1 MDWGRPSGRPPR
13 TWVLADDQPGNVN
26 QALAVAEAL
35 AWPFLIKTIRYGPLA
50 RLPNRLLGA
59 SLLGL
64 TAPARAGLAPPWPE
78 LVIAAGRRTAPVARW
93 LKRRAPAALLV
104 QLMWPGSARGLDL
117 VAVPAHDDLPDRP
130 EVLRT
135 AGAPHR
141 ISPERLAA
149 AASALAPRLADLPR
163 PRVACLVGGSNRA
176 IPFTVADA
184 MTLARQASA
193 LARSRAGSL
202 LVTTSR
208 RTDEAC
214 AAALAGAIDV
224 PRLVHRWS
232 AQSAGSDNPYL
243 GLLGAADAI
252 IVTADSASMCTE
264 ACASGRPVFLFRP
277 AAGASARLARLHA
290 TLEAAGYLRPL
301 GAAWPERLPP
311 PLDPATAV
319 ADAIRAR
326 LAGPIG
332 APGRPAVA
340 STAET
345 P

>member
-1 MDWGRPSGRPPR
+1 MDWPPR
-13 TWVLADDQPGNVN
+13 TWVLADDRPGNVN

-35 AWPFLIKTIRYGPLA
+35 GWPFLVKTIRYGPLA
-50 RLPNRLLGA
+50 RLPNGLLGA
-59 SLLGL
+59 SVLGL
-64 TAPARAGLAPPWPE
+64 TAAARAGLAPPWPG

-93 LKRRAPAALLV
+93 LKRRRPAAFLV

-117 VAVPAHDDLPDRP
+117 VAVPAHDDLSGRP

-141 ISPERLAA
+141 ITPERLMR

-163 PRVACLVGGSNRA
+163 PRIACLVGGSNRA
-176 IPFTVADA
+176 VRFTATDA
-184 MTLARQASA
+184 LTLARQASA

-208 RTDEAC
+208 RTDDAC
-214 AAALAGAIDV
+214 AAALADAIDV
-224 PRLVHRWS
+224 PRLLHRWS
-232 AQSAGSDNPYL
+232 PRSAGPDNPYL

-264 ACASGRPVFLFRP
+264 ACAAGRPVFLFRP
-277 AAGASARLARLHA
+277 AAGASAKLTRLHA
-290 TLEAAGYLRPL
+290 ALEAAGYLRPL
-301 GAAWPERLPP
+301 GAAWPERCPP

-332 APGRPAVA
+332 APARQAVA
-340 STAET
+340 SAAET